1 MGYKKGRGGV
11 WVTHGDVPCRVQ
23 KKSAEA
29 FGGNKT
35 GTGRYS
41 RGGSHWDPG

>member
-1 MGYKKGRGGV
+1 M
-11 WVTHGDVPCRVQ
+11 THADVPCRVQ

-35 GTGRYS
+35 GTGRQS
-41 RGGSHWDPG
+41 RDGSHSDPG